1 MVRIS
6 ETVRTRF
13 GRSGVRTALAV
24 LALFSLVTAV
34 LAYLLP
40 QRLAIALTAAV
51 LVAEA
56 GVVVLVA
63 LRTYRGVRRAEEA
76 RQRPESVQGRSGPFR
91 SVQLTDEQRRILK
104 NWRARLFGGFSATAM
119 RELRPVVTSASASPA
134 YRLAVAEMVMDW
146 YAAKEARSE
155 DRDPLRFDIVIT
167 SHFALPGGTTSANAE
182 EIRAYRK
189 AGLTVG
195 LLHHPV
201 YHWDVARPIDQKILD
216 LVDGEQVRLL
226 DAADAAECDLMIV
239 RFPPAVMR
247 LLDDRPRITAART
260 VLVVNQTP
268 YSFYGPEGG
277 TSVAWDVRTVYE
289 NLTEWVGDHTWY
301 AIGPVV
307 RDALREHHAD
317 EMERV
322 DLADAFWYES
332 IDAAEWRRPG
342 QRERDGGPFRIGRHS
357 RDARLKWPD
366 TADLVRACYPTEG
379 DDYEVRILGGA
390 EIPKEI
396 LGGLPANWVDHPFN
410 SMPSRDFLADVD
422 AMVYFIS
429 SEGAE
434 AFGRAPLEAMAVG
447 LPCVMEHRFE
457 ELFGDAAIYCSP
469 EEVRGVLDRLRTDPA
484 YYAEQAE
491 KAVRYVREHFSHEA
505 QLARVAGLGV
515 DRLRTAA
522 ADGVV
527 AA

>member
-1 MVRIS
+1 MVRIA
-6 ETVRTRF
+6 EPVRARL
-13 GRSGVRTALAV
+13 GRPNVRAALVV
-24 LALFSLVTAV
+24 LALFSLATA
-34 LAYLLP
+34 LIAYLLP
-40 QRLAIALTAAV
+40 QRFAIAFTAAV

-56 GVVVLVA
+56 GTVILVVLRA
-63 LRTYRGVRRAEEA
+63 FRRVRRAQES
-76 RQRPESVQGRSGPFR
+76 RQQPETQARSGPFR
-91 SVQLTDEQRRILK
+91 SFQITDEQRRILK
-104 NWRARLFGGFSATAM
+104 NWRARLFGGFSDTAL
-119 RELRPVVTSASASPA
+119 RELQPVVTSASASPA
-134 YRLAVAEMVMDW
+134 YRLAVAEMVVEW
-146 YAAKEARSE
+146 YTAKAAAGG
-155 DRDPLRFDIVIT
+155 DRPPLRFDIIIT

-201 YHWDVARPIDQKILD
+201 YHWDVARPIDQKITD

-226 DAADAAECDLMIV
+226 EPTDIAECDLMIV

-247 LLDDRPRITAART
+247 MLDDRPRITADRT

-277 TSVAWDVRTVYE
+277 TSVAWDVRTVHA

-307 RDALREHHAD
+307 RDALQRHHAD
-317 EMERV
+317 EIERIDV
-322 DLADAFWYES
+322 AESFWYES
-332 IDAAEWRRPG
+332 IDVDQWRRLG
-342 QRERDGGPFRIGRHS
+342 QRERAGGPFRIGRHS

-366 TADLVRACYPTEG
+366 TAEAVRACYPTDDE
-379 DDYEVRILGGA
+379 DYEIRILGGA
-390 EIPKEI
+390 ETPKEI
-396 LGGLPANWVDHPFN
+396 LGGLPRNWSDYPFN
-410 SMPSRDFLADVD
+410 SVPVREFLADVD

-447 LPCVMEHRFE
+447 LPCVMDRRFE
-457 ELFGDAAIYCSP
+457 ELFGDAAIYCDP
-469 EEVRGVLDRLRTDPA
+469 EDTKKVLDRLRTDPA

-491 KAVRYVREHFSHEA
+491 LAVRYVREHFSHEA
-505 QLARVAGLGV
+505 QIARVAALGV
-515 DRLRTAA
+515 DRLRENAN
-522 ADGVV
+522 DV
-527 AA
+527 ALT